1 MKKLLI
7 TFGALTFLAAPAFSL
22 SFSESDTIY
31 VETNVNLN
39 NYWEKTNKAYK
50 KVMMVS
56 QNIMTANKINK
67 RTPVMIKSSPNNPNA
82 ATNGYTRQITIYS
95 GLLPYID
102 NDDAC

>member
-39 NYWEKTNKAYK
+39 NYWEKTNKA
-50 KVMMVS
+50 
-56 QNIMTANKINK
+56 
-67 RTPVMIKSSPNNPNA
+67 
-82 ATNGYTRQITIYS
+82 
-95 GLLPYID
+95 
-102 NDDAC
+102 

>member
-7 TFGALTFLAAPAFSL
+7 TFGALTFLAAPAFSCSVL
-22 SFSESDTIY
+22 ESDTIY

-56 QNIMTANKINK
+56 
-67 RTPVMIKSSPNNPNA
+67 
-82 ATNGYTRQITIYS
+82 
-95 GLLPYID
+95 
-102 NDDAC
+102 